1 MGFSDRNRILFGD
14 EGYETLRKAHVCVFG
29 LGGVGAAAAMDLVRA
44 GVGAITA
51 VDFDLV
57 QDSNLNRLCFGN
69 LANVGIPKVE
79 AFAQAA
85 RLVNPAIE
93 LDLRGAIVRGAKA
106 ASFIPEGR
114 GFYLE
119 CIDSLNPKVNLIAAL
134 LDAGLPFAASMGTAG
149 RMAPERLRLGS
160 LWESAG
166 CPLAQHVR
174 QRLGRLGFRRPLTRE
189 EKRASYMAHAEGLER
204 PYKGRPVDIPC
215 VWSDEPPVPPAPPEG
230 GHKPGDTV
238 NGERVRAMQGSG
250 PFVPQ
255 AAGHLLASYAVR
267 RLLSRKNPILDSSS
281 RF

>member
-1 MGFSDRNRILFGD
+1 MAFGDRNRILFGED
-14 EGYETLRKAHVCVFG
+14 GYALLAHAHVCVFG

-44 GVGAITA
+44 GVGSITA

-57 QDSNLNRLCFGN
+57 QESNLNRLYFGS
-69 LANVGIPKVE
+69 LANIGQPKVE

-93 LDLRGAIVRGAKA
+93 LDLRGAIVRGAHA
-106 ASFIPEGR
+106 ASFIPEGC
-114 GFYLE
+114 GFYLD

-134 LDAGLPFAASMGTAG
+134 LKAELPFAASMGTAG

-160 LWESAG
+160 LWESSG
-166 CPLAQHVR
+166 CPLAQHMR
-174 QRLGRLGFRRPLTRE
+174 QRLGRLGFRRPLSRE
-189 EKRASYMAHAEGLER
+189 EKRASYMAHAQGQER
-204 PYKGRPVDIPC
+204 PYKGRPVDISC
-215 VWSDEPPVPPAPPEG
+215 VWSDEPPVAPAAPPD

-238 NGERVRAMQGSG
+238 NGERVRVVQGSG

-267 RLLSRKNPILDSSS
+267 RLLGGGRRI
-281 RF
+281 